1 MMDLKEIQLQLN
13 ELFTQITGNQ
23 SLYLAPLVESGST
36 RKYFRIAGINAS
48 FIGVFNPNTEEN
60 SAFCSFAK
68 SFKSIGLPV
77 PEVLAISKDEK
88 FYLQTDLGEISLF
101 ELAKK
106 AFDAGRLS
114 DSIVAFYK
122 EALNNLILFQL
133 EGDKQIDYTKS
144 WPTAVFTRKSIIDDL
159 LYFKYYFVKLH
170 PEISCNE
177 NLLDADFE
185 NFADFIA
192 SAPSDFFMYRDFQA
206 RNIMIHE
213 GKTWFIDFQG
223 GRKGPL
229 QYDLISLL
237 YQVRAQMPEKLRK
250 ELIEHYLKGLD
261 KRLNPEEIQ
270 FRKHLP
276 AFIFLRLLQ
285 VMGAYGFR
293 GIIQKKQHFLE
304 SIPYSLFEL
313 EQQMA
318 LNPFIENFPELSSVL
333 RQVIQLKGHY
343 PIKEKTVSKRLSIQL
358 SSFSFKK
365 GGIPNDQSGN
375 GGGFVFDCR
384 ALPNPGRETAYK
396 MLTGKDRPV
405 IDYLE
410 KHDSVHDFLD
420 HINSLLNRTINDYTH
435 RGFSNLMVS
444 FGCTGGQH
452 RSVYCAEKTA
462 EWIKQNFPEVNV
474 ILKHHEQKTI

>member
-1 MMDLKEIQLQLN
+1 MMALKEIQLQLN

-23 SLYLAPLVESGST
+23 SLYLAPLAESGST

-48 FIGVFNPNTEEN
+48 FIGVFNPNIEEN
-60 SAFCSFAK
+60 RAFYSYAK
-68 SFKSIGLPV
+68 SFKNLGLPV
-77 PEVLAISKDEK
+77 PEVLAVSEDEK

-101 ELAKK
+101 DLAKK
-106 AFDAGRLS
+106 AFDADKLS
-114 DSIVAFYK
+114 DSIVAFY
-122 EALNNLILFQL
+122 EDALNNLILFQL
-133 EGDKQIDYTKS
+133 EGNQQIDYSKS
-144 WPTAVFTRKSIIDDL
+144 WPSAVFNRKSIIDDL

-177 NLLDADFE
+177 SLLDADFE

-192 SAPSDFFMYRDFQA
+192 SAPSGFFMYRDFQA

-237 YQVRAQMPEKLRK
+237 YQVRAQMPENLRK
-250 ELIEHYLKGLD
+250 ELIEFYIKRLE
-261 KRLNPEEIQ
+261 KRLNTEEIQ
-270 FRKHLP
+270 FRKYLP

-304 SIPYSLFEL
+304 SIPFAIFEL
-313 EQQMA
+313 EQQSA
-318 LNPFIENFPELSSVL
+318 LYPFIESYPELSNVL
-333 RQVIQLKGHY
+333 RQLIQLKGHY
-343 PIKEKTVSKRLSIQL
+343 PIKEKTVSKGLTIRL

-365 GGIPNDQSGN
+365 GGIPNDPCGN

-396 MLTGKDRPV
+396 MLTGKDQPV

-410 KHDSVHDFLD
+410 KHETVHDFLD
-420 HINSLLNRTINDYTH
+420 HINSLLNQTINDYTY
-435 RGFSNLMVS
+435 RGFSSLMVS

-452 RSVYCAEKTA
+452 RSVYCAEKTL
-462 EWIKQNFPEVNV
+462 EWIKNKFPEVNV
-474 ILKHHEQKTI
+474 ILKHHEQKTL